1 MGEKFERHAFDN
13 MPKKVGDE
21 AKNLGYSDARFLQ
34 MQQAMS
40 AYGVRLFGDYGNDD
54 EADIN
59 GVKFA
64 IGAHNL
70 QDALLEAIKVT
81 NSQAMSN
88 VVHGVIKYIYDL
100 LIEPEEGT
108 EKHELWNRSMN
119 RTWELDDII
128 DFLGQ
133 IEKAFFGEDKLVID
147 FIDGVMSHEP
157 QLMMVGDM
165 QSVATANGQK
175 YNGELSDD
183 DERQLTE
190 LLKQAVK
197 ESEEE

>member
-1 MGEKFERHAFDN
+1 MSEKFERHAFDN

-21 AKNLGYSDARFLQ
+21 AKNLGYTDARFLQ

-100 LIEPEEGT
+100 VKEPEQGT
-108 EKHELWNRSMN
+108 EKYEMWNRSMN
-119 RTWELDDII
+119 RTWELHDII
-128 DFLGQ
+128 EFLGQ
-133 IEKAFFGEDKLVID
+133 LEKAFFGEDKLVID
-147 FIDGVMSHEP
+147 FIDGIMSHEP
-157 QLMMVGDM
+157 QLMMIGDM

>member
-1 MGEKFERHAFDN
+1 MVEKFERHEFDN

-34 MQQAMS
+34 MQSAMS

-100 LIEPEEGT
+100 LKEPEQGT
-108 EKHELWNRSMN
+108 EKYELWNRSMN

-128 DFLGQ
+128 GFMEQL
-133 IEKAFFGEDKLVID
+133 EEAFFGESKLVID
-147 FIDGVMSHEP
+147 FIDGVMSKEP